1 MDLNHLI
8 RHSKLAYNTPYNES
22 SHLGSYDL
30 YLLSNDLLITFNRLH
45 LNENIFSWFKLS
57 LNTFVSN

>member
-45 LNENIFSWFKLS
+45 LNEIFSLGLS
-57 LNTFVSN
+57 YH